1 MNTFP
6 QQVQDAYD
14 RCPGTVRMEV
24 YATFAPTLT
33 PNVPCSWT
41 TIPDAVIICYD
52 ADGVN
57 LGSYSVEA

>member
-6 QQVQDAYD
+6 QQVQNAFDMS
-14 RCPGTVRMEV
+14 PGCVRMEV

-33 PNVPCSWT
+33 ADVPCPWT

-52 ADGVN
+52 INDTILAAV
-57 LGSYSVEA
+57 SVEG

>member
-24 YATFAPTLT
+24 YAAFAVTLT
-33 PNVPCSWT
+33 ADAPCPWT

-52 ADGVN
+52 ADDVN
-57 LGSYSVEA
+57 LGSFSVEG